1 MPLEFGDHMLVYA
14 RSMGRYG
21 KNRLAEY
28 QNDIS
33 EPFASVQNNMPVCR
47 LLLVVTA
54 TWAGPQQVRSA
65 YSAQN
70 YTEVFFQKQF

>member
-1 MPLEFGDHMLVYA
+1 MYA
-14 RSMGRYG
+14 RSMHVGRYG

-28 QNDIS
+28 QNDIPD
-33 EPFASVQNNMPVCR
+33 PFASVQNTMPVCR

-54 TWAGPQQVRSA
+54 TWARPHQVRST